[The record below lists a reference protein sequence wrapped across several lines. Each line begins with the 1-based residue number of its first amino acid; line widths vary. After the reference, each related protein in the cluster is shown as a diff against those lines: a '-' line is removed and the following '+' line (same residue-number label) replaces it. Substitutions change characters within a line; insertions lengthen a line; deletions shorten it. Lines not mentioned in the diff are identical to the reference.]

1 MEKSAS
7 RFQFTKSQHIPTL
20 KTLQAAM
27 FDFRYDPHAHE
38 EYAFGVTLSGRQD
51 FFSGGQY
58 HRSPPGNVIIF
69 NPDDVHD
76 GQPGGDRT
84 LDYVMLY
91 VHPTQVKALFDDAL
105 GQETAS
111 HFRFDSTLVQDMAL
125 RERITNVA
133 RLITT
138 STGSQIDQ
146 ENALYH
152 VVERITQLGGA
163 YQPGHTSSRPD
174 ALLGL
179 AKEYIHAH
187 LDTDLSLEAISQAA
201 HLSKFHFLRLF
212 RQQLGITPY
221 QYVINCR
228 VNAACS
234 ALEKGAS
241 LSEVTF
247 RYGFTDLSHFNR
259 RFKRIYGLTP
269 HQYQH
274 HLND

>member
-1 MEKSAS
+1 MGQSSS
-7 RFQFTKSQHIPTL
+7 RFQFTKSRHIPTL
-20 KTLQAAM
+20 KVLQAAM

-76 GQPGGDRT
+76 GQPGGDHT
-84 LDYVMLY
+84 LDYIMLY
-91 VHPTQVKALFDDAL
+91 VHPDQVKPLFDSTL
-105 GQETAS
+105 GREKTAD
-111 HFRFDSTLVQDMAL
+111 FRFDSALVQDKAL
-125 RERITNVA
+125 RERITDVA
-133 RLITT
+133 RLVAT
-138 STGSQIDQ
+138 STGSRIDQ
-146 ENALYH
+146 ENALYQ

-163 YQPGHTSSRPD
+163 YQPGHSCTRPD

-212 RQQLGITPY
+212 RQQLGITPH

-259 RFKRIYGLTP
+259 RFKRIYGVTP
-269 HQYQH
+269 HQYQR
-274 HLND
+274 HLIC

>member
-1 MEKSAS
+1 MGKSAS

-69 NPDDVHD
+69 NPDDIHD

-91 VHPTQVKALFDDAL
+91 VDPAQVKALFDDAL

-125 RERITNVA
+125 REWITNVA
-133 RLITT
+133 RLIST

-146 ENALYH
+146 ENALYQ
-152 VVERITQLGGA
+152 VIERITQLGGA
-163 YQPGHTSSRPD
+163 YQPGHTSQ
-174 ALLGL
+174 
-179 AKEYIHAH
+179 
-187 LDTDLSLEAISQAA
+187 QARRT
-201 HLSKFHFLRLF
+201 S
-212 RQQLGITPY
+212 QLG
-221 QYVINCR
+221 QR
-228 VNAACS
+228 VYPRAPGYRPLA
-234 ALEKGAS
+234 
-241 LSEVTF
+241 
-247 RYGFTDLSHFNR
+247 
-259 RFKRIYGLTP
+259 
-269 HQYQH
+269 
-274 HLND
+274 

>member
-1 MEKSAS
+1 MGKSAS

-27 FDFRYDPHAHE
+27 SDFRYDPHAHE

-91 VHPTQVKALFDDAL
+91 VHPAQVKALFDDAL

-146 ENALYH
+146 ENALYQ

-234 ALEKGAS
+234 ALEKGAP

>member
-1 MEKSAS
+1 
-7 RFQFTKSQHIPTL
+7 
-20 KTLQAAM
+20 
-27 FDFRYDPHAHE
+27 
-38 EYAFGVTLSGRQD
+38 
-51 FFSGGQY
+51 
-58 HRSPPGNVIIF
+58 
-69 NPDDVHD
+69 
-76 GQPGGDRT
+76 
-84 LDYVMLY
+84 
-91 VHPTQVKALFDDAL
+91 
-105 GQETAS
+105 
-111 HFRFDSTLVQDMAL
+111 MAL
-125 RERITNVA
+125 REWITNVA

-146 ENALYH
+146 ENALYQ
-152 VVERITQLGGA
+152 VIERITQLGGA

-174 ALLGL
+174 ALLSL

-247 RYGFTDLSHFNR
+247 RYAFR
-259 RFKRIYGLTP
+259 P
-269 HQYQH
+269 
-274 HLND
+274 